1 MKSMTRTK
9 AANDSFTRFRE
20 MTRKI
25 VNTPKAVVDARA
37 KAEKAKKAA
46 LKPA

>member
-1 MKSMTRTK
+1 MKKPVTNE
-9 AANDSFTRFRE
+9 AFDRFRE
-20 MTRKI
+20 MTRKV

-46 LKPA
+46 PKPA